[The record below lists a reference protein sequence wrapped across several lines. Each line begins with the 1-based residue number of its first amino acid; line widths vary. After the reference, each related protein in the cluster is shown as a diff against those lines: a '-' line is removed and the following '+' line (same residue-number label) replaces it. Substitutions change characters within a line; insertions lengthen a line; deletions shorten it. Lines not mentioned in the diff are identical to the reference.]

1 MLLLMDVSK
10 VLIYFPDKVLRGAIT
25 MMTLRFDM
33 MSKMYRGMSGRNS
46 RHTNW
51 SQIMIVWHLMWLSI
65 ILAADPAS
73 NIFSELVNLQRK
85 EWAMLTRIQEALQLW
100 QNCVQSHKY
109 VDLFCQCS
117 DNFIQNFPPSQ
128 TVWLFQSLPHNEIQ
142 RICKTY
148 ISAYSVQFSCS
159 PSHIILRLFIAL
171 ALRLVQQTFHI
182 LNILLVNL
190 KISNPTLNLD
200 IPGSANNGRKM

>member
-1 MLLLMDVSK
+1 
-10 VLIYFPDKVLRGAIT
+10 
-25 MMTLRFDM
+25 
-33 MSKMYRGMSGRNS
+33 
-46 RHTNW
+46 
-51 SQIMIVWHLMWLSI
+51 MWLSI
-65 ILAADPAS
+65 ILAADTAS
-73 NIFSELVNLQRK
+73 NIFSELVNLQRRVG
-85 EWAMLTRIQEALQLW
+85 EAYERIQEALQLW

-117 DNFIQNFPPSQ
+117 DNFIQSFPPSQ

-159 PSHIILRLFIAL
+159 PSHIILRLYIIAL
-171 ALRLVQQTFHI
+171 ALAFAQHTFHI
-182 LNILLVNL
+182 LNILLVNM
-190 KISNPTLNLD
+190 KIPNPTSNLD